1 MIRSSILALPPFLF
15 PLSSPSLPL
24 SVLREDLI
32 RHSAPE
38 QKFTAT
44 STTILQLIDLL
55 GAGKKGMEFCHIFG
69 YTYYGDKIYG
79 YKKWEEREGKF
90 EMQKYFLSYYP
101 YTLRYDVGHQILFY
115 SAY

>member
-1 MIRSSILALPPFLF
+1 MVEQHFLLLMF
-15 PLSSPSLPL
+15 TQQTQWPQPGLSNEG
-24 SVLREDLI
+24 R
-32 RHSAPE
+32 
-38 QKFTAT
+38 
-44 STTILQLIDLL
+44 
-55 GAGKKGMEFCHIFG
+55 KKGMEFCHIFG

-79 YKKWEEREGKF
+79 YKKWGEREGKF

>member
-1 MIRSSILALPPFLF
+1 
-15 PLSSPSLPL
+15 
-24 SVLREDLI
+24 
-32 RHSAPE
+32 
-38 QKFTAT
+38 
-44 STTILQLIDLL
+44 
-55 GAGKKGMEFCHIFG
+55 MEFCHIFG

-79 YKKWEEREGKF
+79 YKKWGEREGKF